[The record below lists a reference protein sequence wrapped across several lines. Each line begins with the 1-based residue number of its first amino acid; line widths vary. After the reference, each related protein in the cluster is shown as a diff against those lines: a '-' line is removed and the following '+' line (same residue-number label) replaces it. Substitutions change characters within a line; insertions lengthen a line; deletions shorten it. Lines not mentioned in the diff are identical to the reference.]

1 MDDNRALRS
10 RQEYHFDLGGEAGG
24 EAHERMDDAALNA
37 SNDMLV
43 VAAAS

>member
-10 RQEYHFDLGGEAGG
+10 RQEYHFDLGGEADG
-24 EAHERMDDAALNA
+24 EAHERMDDVVLNA
-37 SNDMLV
+37 SNDMHL